1 MNRNELTK
9 DDLEAIGAVDT
20 PTICNAL
27 ELVAPE
33 RRATGFT
40 TEPLVCADPALPPVV
55 GYARTAT
62 IRAVEPPPLT
72 ADELRALRGDYYEYV
87 GTGQG
92 PTVMVIQDIDSRP
105 GFGAWWGEVNT
116 TVHKALGCL
125 GCVTNGSIR
134 DLDMLAPG
142 FQLLAGEVGPSH
154 AHVHVVDF
162 GGVVNV
168 FGMSVRHGD
177 LIHADRHGAVVV
189 PLAVARELPRAV
201 DLMTRR
207 EKVILDAC
215 AHPDFNIEVLKR
227 AFAESAKVE

>member
-1 MNRNELTK
+1 MTQETLTA
-9 DDLEAIGAVDT
+9 DDLEALKAFDT

-33 RRATGFT
+33 RRTTGFT
-40 TEPLVCADPALPPVV
+40 TEPLVCADPALPPIV

-62 IRAVEPPPLT
+62 IRAVEPP
-72 ADELRALRGDYYEYV
+72 AASSDEQRALRAAYYEYV
-87 GTGQG
+87 GQGQG
-92 PTVMVIQDIDSRP
+92 PTVMVIQDLDPRP

-125 GCVTNGSIR
+125 GCVTDGSIR

-142 FQLLAGEVGPSH
+142 FQLLAASIGPSH
-154 AHVHVVDF
+154 AWVHVVGF
-162 GGVVNV
+162 GDPVNV
-168 FGMSVRHGD
+168 HGMGVRHGE

-189 PLAVARELPRAV
+189 PLAVARALPQAV
-201 DLMTRR
+201 DLMARR

-215 AHPDFNIEVLKR
+215 ARPDFDIEALR
-227 AFAESAKVE
+227 QALADSAEVR

>member
-1 MNRNELTK
+1 MPQEKLTK
-9 DDLEAIGAVDT
+9 ANLEALRAVDT

-27 ELVAPE
+27 ELVLPE
-33 RRATGFT
+33 RRAKGFT
-40 TEPLVCADPALPPVV
+40 TEPLVCADPALPPIV
-55 GYARTAT
+55 GFARTAT
-62 IRAVEPPPLT
+62 IRAVEPSPLT
-72 ADELRALRGDYYEYV
+72 AVELRARRCAYYEYV
-87 GTGQG
+87 ARGPG
-92 PTVMVIQDIDSRP
+92 PTVMVIQDIDPRP

-154 AHVHVVDF
+154 AYVHVVDF

-168 FGMSVRHGD
+168 YGMSVRHGD

-189 PLAVARELPRAV
+189 PLAVARELPEAV

-215 AHPDFNIEVLKR
+215 ARPDFDIEVLKR
-227 AFAESAKVE
+227 AIAESAKVE